1 MIHCDTSIVYVAI
14 YACNKTDKI
23 SSLTDYS
30 CGNANSTILLK
41 FMRVD
46 ASDYCNTPN
55 IIVIPDISIH

>member
-1 MIHCDTSIVYVAI
+1 MYVAI

-41 FMRVD
+41 FMHVD